1 MALRP
6 EGHGDLQGD
15 LPDERSIKTHHIYVS
30 FGLRPPICTL
40 YRLYYHHIYVY
51 PFFNNVP
58 GRGSVSSAEERRQC
72 ITIVYDDLLW
82 NALVVERASKQYDHV
97 HTFHRSTSSVG
108 LVGLA
113 VSFPSPA
120 QPLNLCMICEET
132 STTNSPG
139 CVAFFISLFIP
150 ASLGS
155 QPLGGGKHPIGWGG
169 YDLGL
174 GEEEFGSG

>member
-82 NALVVERASKQYDHV
+82 NALVVERALKQYDRV

-108 LVGLA
+108 LVGAGGEFPVTCTATELMHDLRRNFHYEFPWLCGFFHISVHPSELRLA
-113 VSFPSPA
+113 APRW
-120 QPLNLCMICEET
+120 
-132 STTNSPG
+132 G
-139 CVAFFISLFIP
+139 K
-150 ASLGS
+150 ASHRLG
-155 QPLGGGKHPIGWGG
+155 WV
-169 YDLGL
+169 
-174 GEEEFGSG
+174 